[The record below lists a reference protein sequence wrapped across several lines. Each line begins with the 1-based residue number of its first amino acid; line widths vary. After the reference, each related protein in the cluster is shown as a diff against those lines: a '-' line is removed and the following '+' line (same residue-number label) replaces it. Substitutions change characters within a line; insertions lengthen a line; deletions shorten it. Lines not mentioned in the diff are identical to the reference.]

1 MEDRRVSAKKRLIA
15 QYKAVF
21 GSPEGKAVLADL
33 CKTACLTRNST
44 VRVPGDTEATF
55 MNIGKQD
62 LIKQI
67 FIIME
72 INPDEFLKQTD
83 QQEAS
88 HV

>member
-1 MEDRRVSAKKRLIA
+1 MEDKRVSAKKRIIA

-21 GSPEGKAVLADL
+21 GSPEGKAVLRDL
-33 CKTACLTRNST
+33 CKTCCLTNNST

-62 LIKQI
+62 LLKQVFMI
-67 FIIME
+67 LE
-72 INPDEFLKQTD
+72 INPDEFLKQAE